1 MWHLKKDVVERW
13 SWAIPYTAEGCEK
26 IIEIGNKLLPKEI
39 NVDDSG
45 NIVRSVNGSSCS
57 IPINDDTRWIF
68 ETLSKHI
75 IEINNKFFEYDLQ
88 YISELQFTLYD
99 EKGDFFPKHLDALY
113 ESAGV
118 RKLSFI
124 IQLSSEDSYK
134 GNEHLLHLEAEPTTV
149 KKDIGSMT
157 IFPSH
162 TLNEVTP
169 LKKGKRYVLSGW
181 VVGPRF
187 K

>member
-13 SWAIPYTAEGCEK
+13 SWAIPYSTEGCEK
-26 IIEIGNKLLPKEI
+26 IIELGDKLLPKEI
-39 NVDDSG
+39 KIDNSG
-45 NIVRSVNGSSCS
+45 NIVRSVNGMSCS

-75 IEINNKFFEYDLQ
+75 IEINNKFFEYELH

-99 EKGDFFPKHLDALY
+99 EKDDFFPKHLDSLY
-113 ESAGV
+113 ESAGI

-157 IFPSH
+157 AYPSH
-162 TLNEVTP
+162 TLNETTK
-169 LKKGKRYVLSGW
+169 LISGKRYCLLGW
-181 VVGPRF
+181 VCGP
-187 K
+187 KLK

>member
-13 SWAIPYTAEGCEK
+13 TWCAPYTADGCNK
-26 IIEIGNKLLPKEI
+26 IIELGDKLLPKEI
-39 NVDDSG
+39 KVDNSG
-45 NIVRSVNGSSCS
+45 NIVRSVNGTSCS

-99 EKGDFFPKHLDALY
+99 EKNDFFPKHLDT
-113 ESAGV
+113 
-118 RKLSFI
+118 
-124 IQLSSEDSYK
+124 
-134 GNEHLLHLEAEPTTV
+134 EPTTV
-149 KKDIGSMT
+149 KRDIGHMT
-157 IFPSH
+157 TFPSH
-162 TLNEVTP
+162 TLNEITP

>member
-13 SWAIPYTAEGCEK
+13 SWCQPYTAEGCDK

-99 EKGDFFPKHLDALY
+99 EKGDFLPKHLDSLY

-118 RKLSFI
+118 RKLSFT
-124 IQLSSEDSYK
+124 IQLSDPKTYEE
-134 GNEHLLHLEAEPTTV
+134 NIHLLHFDTEPTTV
-149 KKDIGSMT
+149 KQDIGHMT
-157 IFPSH
+157 MFPSH

>member
-13 SWAIPYTAEGCEK
+13 TWCQPYTKEGCDK
-26 IIEIGNKLLPKEI
+26 IIEIGDKLLPKEI
-39 NVDDSG
+39 KVDNSG
-45 NIVRSVNGSSCS
+45 NIVRSTNGTSVP

-88 YISELQFTLYD
+88 YISELLITLYD
-99 EKGDFFPKHLDALY
+99 EKGDSLPKHLDAFY
-113 ESAGV
+113 ETAGV
-118 RKLSFI
+118 RKLSFM
-124 IQLSSEDSYK
+124 IQLSDPDAYE
-134 GNEHLLHLEAEPTTV
+134 GNDHLLHFDAEPTKV
-149 KKDIGSMT
+149 KREVGHMT
-157 IFPSH
+157 TFPSH
-162 TLNEVTP
+162 TLNETTP
-169 LKKGKRYVLSGW
+169 LVKGKRYVLSGW

>member
-13 SWAIPYTAEGCEK
+13 TWCAPYSAEGCEK
-26 IIEIGNKLLPKEI
+26 IIELGDKLLPKEI
-39 NVDDSG
+39 KVDNSG
-45 NIVRSVNGSSCS
+45 NIVRSVNGTSCS

-99 EKGDFFPKHLDALY
+99 EKNDFFPKHLDSLY

-118 RKLSFI
+118 R
-124 IQLSSEDSYK
+124 
-134 GNEHLLHLEAEPTTV
+134 
-149 KKDIGSMT
+149 
-157 IFPSH
+157 
-162 TLNEVTP
+162 
-169 LKKGKRYVLSGW
+169 
-181 VVGPRF
+181 
-187 K
+187 

>member
-13 SWAIPYTAEGCEK
+13 SWAIPYTKEGCDK
-26 IIEIGNKLLPKEI
+26 IIELGDKLLPKEI
-39 NVDDSG
+39 KIDNSG
-45 NIVRSVNGSSCS
+45 NIVRSVNGTSCS

-99 EKGDFFPKHLDALY
+99 EKDDFFPKHLDALF

-118 RKLSFI
+118 RKLSFMV
-124 IQLSSEDSYK
+124 QLSDPETYG
-134 GNEHLLHLEAEPTTV
+134 GNDHLLHFDEEPTII

-157 IFPSH
+157 TFPSH